1 MWEMFQKWYKRRF
14 SDPQALGLFAILFF
28 IFIAIYF
35 FSDIIA
41 PLLIALVLAYLLEA
55 PITFLSNT
63 LKLPRI
69 VSVSISLLLFAA
81 LIVFTMIF
89 VVPGLWAQTISL
101 AQDLPNMINQLHDWL
116 LTLPEHYLDLID
128 YPMLDAFF
136 SGLRTKLLAFG
147 ESALR
152 YSISSLLSLVTIGI
166 YAFLVPLMVFFLVK
180 DKQELIEGV
189 MRFMPRNR
197 TLASQVW
204 REMKTQ
210 ISNYIRGKFLEII
223 VVGVITYILFLI
235 FGLRYPLLLAV
246 GVGLSVLVPYI
257 GAVLITVPIALV
269 ALVQFGVNP
278 TFGYIMLGYIVIQ
291 ILDGNVLV
299 PVLFSEAVNLHPLII
314 ILAVLIFGGLWGFW
328 GVFFAI
334 PLATLVK
341 AVVNAWPSNDEL
353 ETN

>member
-101 AQDLPNMINQLHDWL
+101 AQDLPNTINQLHDWL
-116 LTLPEHYLDLID
+116 LTLPEHYPDLID

-136 SGLRTKLLAFG
+136 SGLRFQFAHDAFAAVA
-147 ESALR
+147 SAFP
-152 YSISSLLSLVTIGI
+152 SSS
-166 YAFLVPLMVFFLVK
+166 
-180 DKQELIEGV
+180 
-189 MRFMPRNR
+189 
-197 TLASQVW
+197 W
-204 REMKTQ
+204 
-210 ISNYIRGKFLEII
+210 
-223 VVGVITYILFLI
+223 
-235 FGLRYPLLLAV
+235 
-246 GVGLSVLVPYI
+246 
-257 GAVLITVPIALV
+257 
-269 ALVQFGVNP
+269 
-278 TFGYIMLGYIVIQ
+278 
-291 ILDGNVLV
+291 
-299 PVLFSEAVNLHPLII
+299 
-314 ILAVLIFGGLWGFW
+314 
-328 GVFFAI
+328 
-334 PLATLVK
+334 
-341 AVVNAWPSNDEL
+341 
-353 ETN
+353 